1 MAEVVGLIAASGQ
14 FIEQSIKIVQGIKT
28 VYDKIQNAPEEIQS
42 WQSQISSLKELTNEV
57 KATPSLQT
65 PGIGDTIKQCD
76 QVSKRL
82 NQTFER
88 VNFKSSDS
96 RHFQIRKAIEG
107 LAKESE
113 VQELFTQLERHRNQL
128 HTQISLAQG
137 KDATTRLDNLHS
149 GVEDIKRS
157 IQPGSDEDRCL
168 RALFVTD
175 CAADRAGIV
184 TKRGD
189 RTPKTCEWITSTEE
203 YQTWQHSTSSL
214 LWISGPPGK
223 GKTYMS
229 IFLSEHLEELTRN
242 SNSSVIYFFCNN
254 QISTRNTATS
264 ILRGLMFQLIEQHAH
279 LISHVLHPWKTQG
292 DSLFMDS
299 SFESLWRIFQ
309 LMVNAL
315 ESTTTYCVIDAL
327 DECDEASLPSLLKK
341 LNLLFQP
348 DDPETRSHGLKL
360 VIFSRRY
367 PVCLPL
373 TLSKFPHF
381 QLDDSARDVDMYIS
395 QRVSQLSTNIE
406 NDRLLERIT
415 KAFRERSEGTFLWV
429 SFMAEELESRTIG
442 EIEQA
447 LEHLPQGLDAI
458 YERVLLQIRPSNAP
472 FVTDMLRWVALASR
486 PFSIE
491 EMCTAVEVQD
501 TDSVPREAVVRGY
514 VKSCCHLL
522 QITSG
527 SAKSETI
534 SFVHQSAKDF
544 VLAPTHFRHTPA
556 VDKFLV
562 DPKQGQISIS
572 NCLIRFISQ
581 TSKSNLGEYAAGYL
595 PEHLAALTYDD
606 IVSVMRQ
613 NPDFFNNKM
622 DGKQGFEAYSYES
635 NLGGEKLSWI
645 HLACHR
651 GIYHLVEHILRK
663 SKIISRM
670 GLNPAINKKLRFLT
684 PLHMACHSG
693 QTKIVELLLKHGA
706 NPHIYSRYT
715 PLHTACSRG
724 NAEIVELLLQYG
736 ADPGIR
742 SVLRETPFHSAVRGK
757 NEQLFYCFT
766 RLEQGRQILAEESS
780 GKVIAHNNLL
790 QLAAEAGSGAVCQ
803 KLIEE
808 FGYDVNLKSPDWA
821 YTPLEYAL
829 QNNHFELARRFLHQW
844 NTRID
849 PYKFLKSCVQGSGSD
864 KSRSQIR
871 EGLTIFVK
879 DLLCDINSRNQDGD
893 TVLHYVYAMRNTN
906 ALTELLSIRADPTLV
921 NQQGKTPL
929 HSINWK
935 WTDPS
940 CFLDLLLATRL
951 NINQQDCQG
960 RTVLHA
966 FCSQIFDDFVHDYS
980 LLCKNL
986 MILLDCGADRHV
998 KNIDNE
1004 SPYDLIL
1011 RVESLNFDSYLF
1023 EPPLFLR

>member
-1 MAEVVGLIAASGQ
+1 
-14 FIEQSIKIVQGIKT
+14 
-28 VYDKIQNAPEEIQS
+28 
-42 WQSQISSLKELTNEV
+42 
-57 KATPSLQT
+57 
-65 PGIGDTIKQCD
+65 
-76 QVSKRL
+76 
-82 NQTFER
+82 
-88 VNFKSSDS
+88 
-96 RHFQIRKAIEG
+96 
-107 LAKESE
+107 
-113 VQELFTQLERHRNQL
+113 
-128 HTQISLAQG
+128 
-137 KDATTRLDNLHS
+137 
-149 GVEDIKRS
+149 
-157 IQPGSDEDRCL
+157 
-168 RALFVTD
+168 
-175 CAADRAGIV
+175 
-184 TKRGD
+184 
-189 RTPKTCEWITSTEE
+189 
-203 YQTWQHSTSSL
+203 
-214 LWISGPPGK
+214 
-223 GKTYMS
+223 
-229 IFLSEHLEELTRN
+229 
-242 SNSSVIYFFCNN
+242 
-254 QISTRNTATS
+254 
-264 ILRGLMFQLIEQHAH
+264 
-279 LISHVLHPWKTQG
+279 
-292 DSLFMDS
+292 
-299 SFESLWRIFQ
+299 
-309 LMVNAL
+309 
-315 ESTTTYCVIDAL
+315 
-327 DECDEASLPSLLKK
+327 
-341 LNLLFQP
+341 
-348 DDPETRSHGLKL
+348 
-360 VIFSRRY
+360 
-367 PVCLPL
+367 
-373 TLSKFPHF
+373 
-381 QLDDSARDVDMYIS
+381 MYIS
-395 QRVSQLSTNIE
+395 QRVSQLATNIE
-406 NDRLLERIT
+406 NNQLVERVT
-415 KAFRERSEGTFLWV
+415 KTFRDRSEGTFLWV

-442 EIEQA
+442 ETEQA
-447 LEHLPQGLDAI
+447 LEHLPRGLDAI

-501 TDSVPREAVVRGY
+501 TDSVPREAVIRGY

-522 QITSG
+522 QITSE
-527 SAKSETI
+527 SAKPETI
-534 SFVHQSAKDF
+534 SFIHQSAKDF
-544 VLAPTHFRHTPA
+544 VLASTHLRHNPA
-556 VDKFLV
+556 IEKFLV

-572 NCLIRFISQ
+572 NCLIRFVSQ

-595 PEHLAALTYDD
+595 PEHLAALNYDE

-613 NPDFFNNKM
+613 NPDFFNSRM
-622 DGKQGFEAYSYES
+622 DRKQGFVAYSYES

-663 SKIISRM
+663 SKIMSRM

-724 NAEIVELLLQYG
+724 NAEIVELLLQYS

-757 NEQLFYCFT
+757 NEQLFYRFT
-766 RLEQGRQILAEESS
+766 RLEQGRQVLAEESS

-803 KLIEE
+803 NLIEE
-808 FGYDVNLKSPDWA
+808 FGYNVNLKSPDWA

-829 QNNHFELARRFLHQW
+829 LNNHFELARRFLHQW
-844 NTRID
+844 NTKID
-849 PYKFLKSCVQGSGSD
+849 AYKFLKSCVQGSGSD

-879 DLLCDINSRNQDGD
+879 DLLYDINSRNQDGD

-906 ALTELLSIRADPTLV
+906 ALAELLSFGADPTLV
-921 NQQGKTPL
+921 NQEGKTPL

-951 NINQQDCQG
+951 NINQQDCRG
-960 RTVLHA
+960 GTALHA
-966 FCSQIFDDFVHDYS
+966 FYSQIFNDSVHDYS

-1023 EPPLFLR
+1023 EPVSKAEWTRLREIMEHYATVPMQYKPFR